1 MICWAI
7 SITVFTPKNL
17 AESSRAIPPLMTTKP
32 AVEIFIYLLMA
43 LCLGPAVNS
52 EAADVL
58 VVGDSQLKPVVEIIS
73 GIRKTLNTTIAT
85 CSPLAAKGNLKGLVD
100 AEGAKVVVALG
111 REAITEAIALPT
123 NIPVIYDLVVT
134 PPQVSRPNTAG
145 YYMATPVRE
154 YGDLIRRYLQS
165 IRKVAVIGNSEQL
178 LLLAKDEPQLAIP
191 YSAKTAFEF
200 VKIIKQLD
208 ATGAMLL
215 LPDASL
221 LTAAAM
227 EEAYLLSFR
236 KNIPLLGISE
246 RHVKEGALLA
256 LVVDPVNVGRQIAE
270 SVSKAIKQGNLG
282 QPPPSPPRKFDLY
295 LNAGTARKMGIYLPD
310 DFIRMAKKV
319 YP

>member
-1 MICWAI
+1 MPYI
-7 SITVFTPKNL
+7 
-17 AESSRAIPPLMTTKP
+17 MTTRP
-32 AVEIFIYLLMA
+32 AVEILIYLTTF
-43 LCLGPAVNS
+43 LCVGLAVTC

-73 GIRKTLNTTIAT
+73 GIRKSLDASVKTY
-85 CSPLAAKGNLKGLVD
+85 SPTAAKGHLKGLVE

-111 REAITEAIALPT
+111 REAMIEAMALPA

-134 PPQVSRPNTAG
+134 PPQVSRPNTTG
-145 YYMATPVRE
+145 FYMATPVRE
-154 YGDLIRRYLQS
+154 YGDLIRRHLQS
-165 IRKVAVIGNSEQL
+165 IRKVAVIGNNEQL

-191 YSAKTAFEF
+191 YSARTPFEF
-200 VKIIKQLD
+200 VTIVKQLD
-208 ATGAMLL
+208 ATGAILL

-270 SVSKAIKQGNLG
+270 SASKAIRHGSLG

-295 LNAGTARKMGIYLPD
+295 LNTGTARKMGIHLPD
-310 DFIRMAKKV
+310 DFIRMAKRV

>member
-1 MICWAI
+1 MP
-7 SITVFTPKNL
+7 ST
-17 AESSRAIPPLMTTKP
+17 MTTRP
-32 AVEIFIYLLMA
+32 AVEILIYLITF
-43 LCLGPAVNS
+43 LCIGLAVNS

-73 GIRKTLNTTIAT
+73 GIRKTLDASVKTY
-85 CSPLAAKGNLKGLVD
+85 SPLAAKGNLRGLVD

-111 REAITEAIALPT
+111 REAMAEAMALPT
-123 NIPVIYDLVVT
+123 SIPVIYDLVVT
-134 PPQVSRPNTAG
+134 PPQGSRANTAG
-145 YYMATPVRE
+145 FYMATPVRE
-154 YGDLIRRYLQS
+154 YGDLIRKHLQS
-165 IRKVAVIGNSEQL
+165 IRKVAVIGNNEQL

-191 YSAKTAFEF
+191 YSARTPFEF
-200 VKIIKQLD
+200 VTIVKQLD
-208 ATGAMLL
+208 SAGAILL

-256 LVVDPVNVGRQIAE
+256 LVVDPVTVGKQIAE
-270 SVSKAIKQGNLG
+270 SASRAIKHGSLG

-295 LNAGTARKMGIYLPD
+295 LNTGTARKMGISLPD